1 MLERP
6 ETADGETETRGQARR
21 GARID
26 EQLFAVLER
35 HGGVAAHVVSARC
48 VAYLHQADLA
58 PAAAPLDRVGD
69 EARAGPRVRVQP
81 LASGV
86 IHLDLEI
93 AADPLFHPPLPHAH
107 PTIP

>member
-26 EQLFAVLER
+26 QQLFAVLER
-35 HGGVAAHVVSARC
+35 HGGVVAHVVSARC

-81 LASGV
+81 LAGAV

-93 AADPLFHPPLPHAH
+93 AAALLVHRLGPDAH
-107 PTIP
+107 D